1 MLARVQSVHSVDSV
15 HSLDSVRDPSPS
27 PSAARRGAPKGHALV
42 SRVFQDHH
50 ADLKAY
56 LRARFPRV
64 CEGRIEDAVG
74 DACVD
79 LLRQGADVE
88 RSFEEGGEARV
99 LSLARVVA
107 WRKVR
112 GGLRRAHMR
121 SELGVDDLSTIR
133 RANPA
138 GQLVGVALADFSRAI
153 DRAVPASGTTPSQL
167 PAVRQA
173 LEDKLET
180 HDSDG
185 AVAARHGIRREHLNR
200 AKRALMNELSGL
212 V

>member
-1 MLARVQSVHSVDSV
+1 MLAPIHSY
-15 HSLDSVRDPSPS
+15 
-27 PSAARRGAPKGHALV
+27 SAEPAPASSIHRPGHALV
-42 SRVFQDHH
+42 SRLFREHH
-50 ADLKAY
+50 GDLKAY
-56 LRARFPRV
+56 LRLRFPRV
-64 CEGRIEDAVG
+64 CAGRIEDALG

-79 LLRQGADVE
+79 LLRQGNDVE
-88 RSFEEGGEARV
+88 RSFEEGGEARL

-121 SELGVDDLSTIR
+121 SELAVEDLSTLR

-138 GQLVGVALADFSRAI
+138 GQLVGVALSDLSGAI
-153 DRAVPASGTTPSQL
+153 DRAIPASGTTPSLL

-200 AKRALMNELSGL
+200 AKRALMMELAGL

>member
-1 MLARVQSVHSVDSV
+1 MLARS
-15 HSLDSVRDPSPS
+15 HSLPAASP
-27 PSAARRGAPKGHALV
+27 PAAPPIHRPGHALV
-42 SRVFQDHH
+42 SRVFLEHQG
-50 ADLKAY
+50 ALKAY
-56 LRARFPRV
+56 LRLRFPRV
-64 CEGRIEDAVG
+64 CAGRIEDALG
-74 DACVD
+74 DTCVD
-79 LLRQGADVE
+79 LLRQGAAVE

-121 SELGVDDLSTIR
+121 AELAVEDLSTLR

-138 GQLVGVALADFSRAI
+138 GQLVGVALSDLSGAI
-153 DRAVPASGTTPSQL
+153 DRATPASGTTPSQL

-200 AKRALMNELSGL
+200 AKRALMMELSGL